1 MRNIAIVGGGQA
13 GLLLALGLQNHG
25 YPVTLVNNRHSD
37 EIRNGKVLSSQCL
50 FHSSLEIEQK
60 LGIKQWDDSCPPI
73 EGIGLKVIDPHN
85 HENSLISWRARLDN
99 HAKAVDQRMKFPAL
113 MEHFSLR
120 GGKLVIQEA
129 DIDLLEILADE
140 HDLVIL
146 AGGKG
151 EITQQF
157 TTNELLSTFT
167 QPQRILSLAYVHGMQ
182 PTQDHSQISFNLLPG
197 AGEYF
202 VIPALTFSGP
212 CDIMF
217 FEAIPGGPL
226 DCWSDVTTPEQHLAR
241 AKSLLS
247 TYFPDEY
254 QRAKECELTDLNAT
268 LHGRF
273 TPTVR
278 HPVMTL
284 PSGKLVLGLG
294 DTVVL
299 NDPLTGQ
306 GANSATKASNIY
318 LDAILAQRDKPF
330 TQEWMNET
338 FEQYWQYAQYVS
350 EWTNSLLAPP
360 APHILSIIGEAQHSP
375 SLSHRITNAFDNP
388 PDLFP
393 WWRDGKWS
401 EVI

>member
-1 MRNIAIVGGGQA
+1 MRSIAIVGGGQA

-25 YPVTLVNNRHSD
+25 YPVTLVNNRHSE
-37 EIRNGKVLSSQCL
+37 EIKNGKVLSSQCL
-50 FHSSLEIEQK
+50 FHTALDVERK
-60 LGIKQWDDSCPPI
+60 LGIEHWDHNCPPI
-73 EGIGLKVIDPHN
+73 EGIGLKIIDPQN
-85 HENSLISWRARLDN
+85 HQNSLVAWRARLDN

-113 MEHFSLR
+113 MEQFSSG
-120 GGKLVIQEA
+120 GGKLVIQDA
-129 DIDLLEILADE
+129 DIDHLEELANN

-157 TTNELLSTFT
+157 AINDSLSTFT
-167 QPQRILSLAYVHGMQ
+167 QPQRILSLAYVHGMR
-182 PTQDHSQISFNLLPG
+182 PTEVHSQISFNLLPG
-197 AGEYF
+197 VGEYF
-202 VIPALTFSGP
+202 AIPALTFSGP

-226 DCWSDVTTPEQHLAR
+226 DCWNDVKTPEQHLAR
-241 AKSLLS
+241 GKSLLS
-247 TYFPDEY
+247 TYFPDEF
-254 QRAKECELTDLNAT
+254 QRAKECELTDVNAT

-278 HPVMTL
+278 HPVMAL
-284 PSGKLVLGLG
+284 PSGKLVLGLA

-318 LDAILAQRDKPF
+318 LNAILAQRDRPF
-330 TQEWMNET
+330 TLEWMNET
-338 FEQYWQYAQYVS
+338 FQQYWQYAQYVS
-350 EWTNSLLAPP
+350 EWTNSLLMPP
-360 APHILSIIGEAQHSP
+360 AAHILSIIGAAQHSP
-375 SLSHRITNAFDNP
+375 SLAQHIANSFDNP

-393 WWRDGKWS
+393 WWRDGEWS
-401 EVI
+401 KAI

>member
-113 MEHFSLR
+113 MEQFSLR

-157 TTNELLSTFT
+157 AANELLSAFT

-197 AGEYF
+197 VGEYF

-318 LDAILAQRDKPF
+318 LGAILAQRDKPF

-375 SLSHRITNAFDNP
+375 SLSHRIANAFDNP